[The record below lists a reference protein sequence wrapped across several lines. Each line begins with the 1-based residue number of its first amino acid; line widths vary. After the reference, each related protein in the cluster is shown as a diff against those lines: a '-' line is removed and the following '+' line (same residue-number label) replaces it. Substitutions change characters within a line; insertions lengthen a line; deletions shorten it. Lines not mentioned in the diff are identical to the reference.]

1 MGQLVVEGAM
11 MMCPMG
17 KAPVP
22 LVVIPEGAMVT
33 ATTPVATIMDFVPL
47 ENIATFGACSSP
59 ANPEVIA
66 ALGAP
71 VPCVPAIV
79 APWAPG
85 APTVLVNG
93 IPALTRRLDLRV
105 RPVRRGADHHQLCRP
120 GVGRGDRLTGRNTAA
135 AHTPSSS
142 STAA

>member
-1 MGQLVVEGAM
+1 MACRLHGEVATMGQLVVEGAL

-22 LVVIPEGAMVT
+22 LVVIPEGALVT

-47 ENIATFGACSSP
+47 ENIATFGACNSP

-79 APWAPG
+79 APWVPG
-85 APTVLVNG
+85 APTVLING
-93 IPALTRRLDLRV
+93 IPALTSDSICECILSG
-105 RPVRRGADHHQLCRP
+105 GAPITIDFP
-120 GVGRGDRLTGRNTAA
+120 GQVQVEVTG
-135 AHTPSSS
+135 
-142 STAA
+142 